1 MGRLGDR
8 CVLEAMSHPI
18 IELVCGIARGMCGGK
33 AVGQDP
39 WALVLELAIS
49 FAGPH
54 QLPPNGRVLAS
65 SHPTQLNSVTAT
77 VIAVMAMVIVALVFA
92 IFRQRHF
99 GKALRQKEN
108 LFRRIFE
115 SPMIGLFE
123 WGLDGQVRSANQTF
137 LEMVGY
143 TRAELEAGAI
153 QWSAMTPTEYV
164 QRDVEA
170 VEEMRRFGTVA
181 PYEKQYVRKD
191 GSRVD
196 VLLGAEM
203 LDSAEGLGVA
213 FVLDV
218 TERKRAEDALRKSEQ
233 RSRAIFHSSFHL
245 AALLTPQGE
254 VMEANETSLCFAGLR
269 PEDVVGKPFWEG
281 HWWRGDESRVRRL
294 QESTRRAAAGEF
306 VRYTV
311 DVRGV
316 DSDETIDFSL
326 KPVVDGDGQIG
337 LLMAEGRVITELKR
351 AEAKIESIARF
362 PAENPS
368 PVLRVDLDGKVL
380 FANEAGCELLKAS
393 WNCDVGTL
401 LPEPWFGQVMVA
413 AESATCRQAETA
425 CGGSIYS
432 LAFTPVAE
440 GDYVNIYGMDVT
452 EQRRAEEQF
461 RESER
466 RLLTLMGNLPGMAY
480 RCENV
485 GDWPMSFVSQ
495 GCAALTGYPASRLT
509 DSEPLVWNDLVH
521 PDDRQMVW
529 DVVQDAVAAGR
540 PFQIEYRIRTREGK
554 EKWVWERGACVGEK
568 ADGTGVLEG
577 FIGDVTERILAEKG
591 REALITKLEA
601 QNAELER
608 FAYTVSHDLR
618 SPLITVMGYAGALR
632 QDIANGDA
640 DAVEDSLTRI
650 TSAAEKMEQLLKG
663 LLELSRIG
671 RLVNPPND
679 VSLAELAVEA
689 RDLIL
694 GPTADPAVRVEISE
708 ELPVVYGDRLRLF
721 EVLQNLIDNAVKYT
735 ADTPHPLIEIGT
747 RRNERETICYVRD
760 NGIGI
765 APHYHEKVFGLFE
778 QLDQQINGS
787 GIGLALVKRII
798 EFHGGRIWV
807 ESDGLG
813 NGTTF
818 LFTIPDRSTAADQ
831 KGIVPRSAEA

>member
-1 MGRLGDR
+1 MRY
-8 CVLEAMSHPI
+8 PF
-18 IELVCGIARGMCGGK
+18 IELGYGFVQGISAHVKVCHVSQSLLADLSPPCLGWSSLLPNMRVFGSSQSGQLISLMAALIVVLV
-33 AVGQDP
+33 AVIL
-39 WALVLELAIS
+39 ALL
-49 FAGPH
+49 
-54 QLPPNGRVLAS
+54 
-65 SHPTQLNSVTAT
+65 
-77 VIAVMAMVIVALVFA
+77 FA
-92 IFRQRHF
+92 IFRQQHF
-99 GKALRQKEN
+99 GKALRQKES

-143 TRAELEAGAI
+143 TREELEAGAI
-153 QWSAMTPTEYV
+153 QWSAMTPPEYA

-218 TERKRAEDALRKSEQ
+218 TERMRAEDALRKSEQ
-233 RSRAIFHSSFHL
+233 RFRAIFHSSFHL
-245 AALLTPQGE
+245 VALLTPQGE
-254 VMEANETSLCFAGLR
+254 VIEANETALCFAGLR

-294 QESTRRAAAGEF
+294 QESTQRAAAGEF

-311 DVRGV
+311 DVRGA

-326 KPVVDGDGQIG
+326 KPVVDGDGHIG

-380 FANEAGCELLKAS
+380 FANEAGCKLLKAS
-393 WNCDVGTL
+393 WNCDVGAL
-401 LPEPWFGQVMVA
+401 LTEPWFGHVMVA
-413 AESATCRQAETA
+413 AESATCRQAETICA
-425 CGGSIYS
+425 GSIYS

-440 GDYVNIYGMDVT
+440 GGYVNIYGMDVT

-466 RLLTLMGNLPGMAY
+466 RLLTLMRNLPGMAY

-509 DSEPLVWNDLVH
+509 DSEPLVWNDLMH

-554 EKWVWERGACVGEK
+554 EKWVWERGACVGKK

-577 FIGDVTERILAEKG
+577 FIGDVTERILAEKE

-618 SPLITVMGYAGALR
+618 SPLITVMGYTGALR

-694 GPTADPAVRVEISE
+694 GPTANPAVRVEISQ

-747 RRNERETICYVRD
+747 RRKEREIVCYVRD

-818 LFTIPDRSTAADQ
+818 WFTIPGRSTAADQ
-831 KGIVPRSAEA
+831 KGIAPQSSEA